1 MMKTIVQGGYFDKR
15 MVYNVEPVEN
25 NLNDWDPERG
35 FYEDYDIKNYF
46 NDEILETTMRV
57 IHSLNV
63 ALLMFCLCQYNYMFK
78 HGSKKITYRTESKKI
93 NAMYYTYLF
102 NRVYSL
108 GLVLYAMYVFCTFEK
123 HICQWHYGCE
133 STESG
138 GLTASSYYY
147 SVYNSECPDL
157 DKLEENYLD
166 NQPGR
171 GEEVDSCG
179 QNNYKC
185 CKIDIVCEEY
195 LKENRSY
202 ESFNNTIN
210 YRLMHPERGYVPIHS
225 TSWGGCG
232 GFDILNLISSYLY
245 NDHWEFLLILIY
257 IILIWIIMNIII
269 LFIVIAN
276 KKLDTWDPLPTSE
289 DTTSEDTTMRGSV

>member
-1 MMKTIVQGGYFDKR
+1 MMKTIVQGGRFGDKS

-25 NLNDWDPERG
+25 QLNDWDPERG

-46 NDEILETTMRV
+46 NDERLETTLRV
-57 IHSLNV
+57 INSLNV
-63 ALLMFCLCQYNYMFK
+63 ALLMLCICQYNYMFK
-78 HGSKKITYRTESKKI
+78 HGSKKITNRYESKKI

-108 GLVLYAMYVFCTFEK
+108 GLVLYAMYVYCTFEK

-138 GLTASSYYY
+138 DLTASAYYY

-171 GEEVDSCG
+171 GAEVDSCG
-179 QNNYKC
+179 QNNYEC

-210 YRLMHPERGYVPIHS
+210 NRLIHPYLGYIPIHI
-225 TSWGGCG
+225 TSRGGCG
-232 GFDILNLISSYLY
+232 GFNILTLISSYLY
-245 NDHWEFLLILIY
+245 NDHWEFLSILIN
-257 IILIWIIMNIII
+257 IILIWFIANMII
-269 LFIVIAN
+269 LITVLVN
-276 KKLDTWDPLPTSE
+276 KKLDTWIPLATE
-289 DTTSEDTTMRGSV
+289 ETTMRSSV

>member
-1 MMKTIVQGGYFDKR
+1 MMKTIVQGGYFDKS

-46 NDEILETTMRV
+46 NDERLETTLRV
-57 IHSLNV
+57 INSLNV
-63 ALLMFCLCQYNYMFK
+63 ALLMLCICQYNYMFK
-78 HGSKKITYRTESKKI
+78 HGSKKITNRYQSKKI

-108 GLVLYAMYVFCTFEK
+108 GLVLYAMYVYCTFEK

-138 GLTASSYYY
+138 DLTASAYYY

-171 GEEVDSCG
+171 GAEVDSCG
-179 QNNYKC
+179 QNNYEC

-195 LKENRSY
+195 LEENRPY

-210 YRLMHPERGYVPIHS
+210 DRLMHPERGYVPIHI
-225 TSWGGCG
+225 TSRGGCG

-245 NDHWEFLLILIY
+245 NDHQEFLSILIN
-257 IILIWIIMNIII
+257 IIVIWFIVNMII
-269 LFIVIAN
+269 LFIVRVN
-276 KKLDTWDPLPTSE
+276 KNLDTWTPLET
-289 DTTSEDTTMRGSV
+289 EDTTMRGSV

>member
-1 MMKTIVQGGYFDKR
+1 MIKTIVQGGIDKS

-25 NLNDWDPERG
+25 QLNDWDPERG

-46 NDEILETTMRV
+46 NDERLETTLRV
-57 IHSLNV
+57 INSLNV
-63 ALLMFCLCQYNYMFK
+63 ALLMLCICQYNYMFK
-78 HGSKKITYRTESKKI
+78 HGSKKITNRYESKKI

-108 GLVLYAMYVFCTFEK
+108 GLVLYAMYVYCTFEK

-138 GLTASSYYY
+138 DLTASAYYY

-166 NQPGR
+166 QLPGR
-171 GEEVDSCG
+171 HSKVDSCG
-179 QNNYKC
+179 QNNNEC

-195 LKENRSY
+195 LKENRPY
-202 ESFNNTIN
+202 ESFNDTIN
-210 YRLMHPERGYVPIHS
+210 DRLIHPERGYIPIHI
-225 TSWGGCG
+225 TSRGGCG
-232 GFDILNLISSYLY
+232 GFNILTLISSYLY
-245 NDHWEFLLILIY
+245 NDHQEFISIIINISLIWYIMIMIILLIV
-257 IILIWIIMNIII
+257 
-269 LFIVIAN
+269 IVN
-276 KKLDTWDPLPTSE
+276 KKLDTWTPLATE
-289 DTTSEDTTMRGSV
+289 ETTMRGSV